1 MVNIEID
8 GKKLQVEPGS
18 MIIEAADAAGI
29 YIPRFCYHKKLSVAA
44 NCRMCLVDV
53 TKAPKA
59 VPACATPV
67 NEGMI
72 VQTKS
77 PKALD
82 AQKAVMEFLLI
93 NHPLDCPICDQGG
106 ECELQDLAV
115 GYGRDISRYTEGKRV
130 VEDKDIGPLIATEMT
145 RCIHCTRCVRFGT
158 EIAGIRELGAT
169 GRGEHM
175 SIGTF
180 IEKSVDSEVSGNVID
195 LCPVGALTAK
205 PSRFTARAW
214 ELQSRPSVAPHDC
227 LGSNV
232 DVHVRRSDVIRVVP
246 RENEAINEVWL
257 SDRDRY
263 SYEALIKSP
272 RLTSPRI
279 RRDGQWHDVS
289 WQEALELTSANLK
302 QLAGADLGALASPS
316 ATTEELYLL
325 QKLLR
330 GLNSNNIDVRL
341 RQRDFS
347 TDAHAPLFPALG
359 VPVAN
364 LETLDATLLV
374 GSNLRR
380 EQPIAALR
388 LRKSTRSG
396 VVMSVADADYDWNFK
411 LAEDIVAPD
420 LLASLAGIAK
430 ALSVR
435 KVELLPA
442 GAQALLAN
450 VVVSEAHSRVA
461 AQLLRDGNKAVL
473 LGAAAL
479 EHEYAASVQALA
491 ELIGLLSGASV
502 GVFSHGANSAGAWLA
517 GALPHRREAG
527 QAVSAGRNAVEMLKN
542 GLKAYVLLDVEPEHD
557 SIVGKAANESLKNAQ
572 FVVALTP
579 FADSA
584 ASQYADV
591 LLPMGAFTETSGT
604 FVNANGVFQT
614 FAAAVPAKG
623 EARPAWKIL
632 RVLGNLLNLKGFD
645 YNSSEEVLAELKAV
659 MARTAAPA
667 VSWHAPSKL
676 SGGSA
681 GQPLGLYQVDGTVR
695 RAASLQQTAAGR
707 APAAQPARVEA

>member
-53 TKAPKA
+53 AKAPKA

-67 NEGMI
+67 NEGMV

-158 EIAGIRELGAT
+158 EIAGVRELGAT

-232 DVHVRRSDVIRVVP
+232 DVHVRRNDVIRVVP

-257 SDRDRY
+257 SDRDRF
-263 SYEALIKSP
+263 SYEALNKAP
-272 RLTSPRI
+272 RLTTPRI
-279 RRDGQWHDVS
+279 RRDGQWQDVS
-289 WQEALELTSANLK
+289 WQEALELTAANLK
-302 QLAGADLGALASPS
+302 RLAGTDVGALASPS

-347 TDAHAPLFPALG
+347 DDAQMPLFPSLG
-359 VPVAN
+359 LPVAE
-364 LETLDATLLV
+364 LETLDATLLI

-388 LRKSTRSG
+388 LRKSTRTG
-396 VVMSVADADYDWNFK
+396 IVMSVADADYDWNFK
-411 LAEDIVAPD
+411 LAEDVIAKD
-420 LLASLAGIAK
+420 LLAEVAGIAK
-430 ALSVR
+430 ALADAKADAV
-435 KVELLPA
+435 PA
-442 GAQALLAN
+442 DAKAILTGVTVAD
-450 VVVSEAHSRVA
+450 AHKRVA
-461 AQLLRDGNKAVL
+461 ANLLKDGKKAVL

-479 EHEYAASVQALA
+479 EHENAASIRAFAQ
-491 ELIGLLSGASV
+491 LIGTISGASV
-502 GVFSHGANSAGAWLA
+502 GEFSHGANMAGAFLA
-517 GALPHRREAG
+517 GALPHRREGG
-527 QAVSAGRNAVEMLKN
+527 QPVSGGRNAVEMFKQ
-542 GLKAYVLLDVEPEHD
+542 GLKAWLLLDVEPEHD
-557 SIVGKAANESLKNAQ
+557 SIVGKAGNEALKNAE
-572 FVVALTP
+572 FIVALSP
-579 FADSA
+579 YADCSA
-584 ASQYADV
+584 AQYADV
-591 LLPMGAFTETSGT
+591 LLPIGAFTETSGT
-604 FVNANGVFQT
+604 FVNVNGVFQS

-645 YNSSEEVLAELKAV
+645 HNSSEDVLAELKAV
-659 MARTAAPA
+659 LARTPAPA
-667 VSWHAPSKL
+667 NSWKAPAKT

-681 GQPLGLYQVDGTVR
+681 GRPLGLYQVDGTVR

-707 APAAQPARVEA
+707 APASQPVRVEA

>member
-53 TKAPKA
+53 AKAPKA

-67 NEGMI
+67 NEGMV

-115 GYGRDISRYTEGKRV
+115 GYGRDVSRYTEGKRV

-158 EIAGIRELGAT
+158 EIAGVRELGAT

-214 ELQSRPSVAPHDC
+214 ELQARPSVAPHDC

-232 DVHVRRSDVIRVVP
+232 DVHVRRNEVIRVVP

-257 SDRDRY
+257 SDRDRF
-263 SYEALIKSP
+263 SYEALNKAP
-272 RLTSPRI
+272 RLTTPRI
-279 RRDGQWHDVS
+279 RRDGQWQDVS
-289 WQEALELTSANLK
+289 WQEALELTAANLK
-302 QLAGADLGALASPS
+302 RLAGSELGALASPS

-347 TDAHAPLFPALG
+347 DDASQALFPALG
-359 VPVAN
+359 LPVAD
-364 LETLDATLLV
+364 LETLDTTLLI

-388 LRKSTRSG
+388 LRKSTRTG
-396 VVMSVADADYDWNFK
+396 IVMSVADADYDWNFK
-411 LAEDIVAPD
+411 LAEDLISKD
-420 LLASLAGIAK
+420 LLAEVAGIAK
-430 ALSVR
+430 ALAEAKADAV
-435 KVELLPA
+435 PA
-442 GAQALLAN
+442 DAKAVLAG
-450 VVVSEAHSRVA
+450 VTTTDAHKRVA
-461 AQLLRDGNKAVL
+461 TNLLKDGKKAVL

-479 EHEYAASVQALA
+479 EHENAASIRAFAQ
-491 ELIGLLSGASV
+491 LIGTISGASV
-502 GVFSHGANSAGAWLA
+502 GEFSHGANMAGAFLA
-517 GALPHRREAG
+517 GALPHRREGG
-527 QAVSAGRNAVEMLKN
+527 QAVAAGRNAVEMFKQ
-542 GLKAYVLLDVEPEHD
+542 GLKAWLLLDVEPEHD
-557 SIVGKAANESLKNAQ
+557 SIVGKAGNEALKSAE
-572 FVVALTP
+572 FIVALTP
-579 FADSA
+579 FADSVA
-584 ASQYADV
+584 AQYADV
-591 LLPMGAFTETSGT
+591 LLPIGAFTETSGT
-604 FVNANGVFQT
+604 YVNVNGVFQS

-645 YNSSEEVLAELKAV
+645 HNSSEDVLAELKAV
-659 MARTAAPA
+659 LARTPAPA
-667 VSWHAPSKL
+667 ISWKAPTKV

-681 GQPLGLYQVDGTVR
+681 GRPLGLYQVDGTVR

-707 APAAQPARVEA
+707 SAAELPVRVEA